1 MSTNTIDSVV
11 SFRNSQGEKASGTL
25 RGIGRR
31 SISLEVYNP
40 HSVAQLSEMLSD
52 LTIRRQGRVVYQ
64 GSAVVTTLINTGI
77 YLVMS
82 ATLTDP
88 WKDLTNLTQDRAQ
101 IKTEVRNFLKDLEH
115 YTNIHPKFEVVVTRM
130 RTHLSELSRWLQQV
144 DVMIEEKSEPNRE
157 QETELLEEIAEP
169 IIPLMLEQLM
179 EFESIAKELEP
190 ESVSVHSA
198 FVQRELHPL
207 IMRSPFMHRVYT
219 KPLGYAGDYEMVNM
233 MLRDPHEGPNIYYK
247 IVNKLFLMEGPSV
260 AHKNRVRIM
269 HSKLEA
275 LVDEA
280 QRGGRTI
287 KILNLGC
294 GPAVEIQRLLKTRI
308 LDERTEITLMDFN
321 DQTLGYTKSLLDRI
335 GHENN
340 SFPNII
346 YQQQSVDQI
355 LRQSA
360 RLTAEESNKY
370 DFIYCAGLFDYFSDR
385 ACSRVLKLFY
395 KLVKPGGEVLSTN
408 VHSDNPAIA
417 AMEYLVEWYLV
428 YRDEKQMLSLVKDIP
443 DKKVYGDDTGL
454 NIFLEFSKKSEHD

>member
-1 MSTNTIDSVV
+1 MSTITADSVV
-11 SFRNSQGEKASGTL
+11 SFRNSQGDKASGTL
-25 RGIGRR
+25 RGITRR
-31 SISLEVYNP
+31 SVSLEVYNP

-52 LTIRRQGRVVYQ
+52 LTVRREGRVVYQ

-88 WKDLTNLTQDRAQ
+88 WKDLTNLGHDSTQ
-101 IKTEVRNFLKDLEH
+101 IKAEVQNFLKGLEQF
-115 YTNIHPKFEVVVTRM
+115 TDIHPGFEVIVTRM

-144 DVMIEEKSEPNRE
+144 DVMMEESFQSKNDRE
-157 QETELLEEIAEP
+157 IQLLEEISEP
-169 IIPLMLEQLM
+169 IVPLMLEQLM
-179 EFESIAKELEP
+179 EFESIAKDLDP

-233 MLRDPHEGPNIYYK
+233 MLRDPYEGPNIYYK

-260 AHKNRVRIM
+260 AHKNRVKIM
-269 HSKLEA
+269 HRKLEA
-275 LVDEA
+275 LVDQA
-280 QRGGRTI
+280 KRDGKTI
-287 KILNLGC
+287 KIFNLGC
-294 GPAVEIQRLLKTRI
+294 GPAVEVQRLLNTRV

-321 DQTLGYTKSLLDRI
+321 DQTLGYTKSLLDKI
-335 GHENN
+335 GKNNN
-340 SFPNII
+340 SFPKIT
-346 YQQQSVDQI
+346 YEQQSVDQI

-428 YRDEKQMLSLVKDIP
+428 YRDEQQMLDLVSDIP
-443 DKKVYGDDTGL
+443 GKKVYGDETGL
-454 NIFLEFSKKSEHD
+454 NIFLEFSKAAGQ

>member
-1 MSTNTIDSVV
+1 MSTITADSVV
-11 SFRNSQGEKASGTL
+11 SFRNSQGDKASGTL
-25 RGIGRR
+25 RGITRR
-31 SISLEVYNP
+31 SVSLEVYNP

-52 LTIRRQGRVVYQ
+52 LTVRREGRVVYQ

-88 WKDLTNLTQDRAQ
+88 WKDLTNLGHDSTQ
-101 IKTEVRNFLKDLEH
+101 IKAEVQNFLKGLEQF
-115 YTNIHPKFEVVVTRM
+115 TDIHPGFEVIVTRM

-144 DVMIEEKSEPNRE
+144 DVMMEESFQSKNDRE
-157 QETELLEEIAEP
+157 IQLLEEISEP
-169 IIPLMLEQLM
+169 IVPLMLEQLM
-179 EFESIAKELEP
+179 EFESIAKDLDP

-233 MLRDPHEGPNIYYK
+233 MLRDPYEGPNIYYK

-260 AHKNRVRIM
+260 AHKNRVKIM
-269 HSKLEA
+269 HRKLEA
-275 LVDEA
+275 LVDQA
-280 QRGGRTI
+280 KRDGKTI
-287 KILNLGC
+287 KIFNLGC
-294 GPAVEIQRLLKTRI
+294 GPAVEVQRLLNTRV

-321 DQTLGYTKSLLDRI
+321 DQTLGYTKSLLDKI
-335 GHENN
+335 GKNNN
-340 SFPNII
+340 SFPKIT
-346 YQQQSVDQI
+346 YEQQSVDQI

-428 YRDEKQMLSLVKDIP
+428 YRNEQQMLDLVSDIP
-443 DKKVYGDDTGL
+443 GKKVYGDETGL
-454 NIFLEFSKKSEHD
+454 NIFLEFSKEAGQ

>member
-1 MSTNTIDSVV
+1 
-11 SFRNSQGEKASGTL
+11 
-25 RGIGRR
+25 
-31 SISLEVYNP
+31 
-40 HSVAQLSEMLSD
+40 
-52 LTIRRQGRVVYQ
+52 
-64 GSAVVTTLINTGI
+64 
-77 YLVMS
+77 MS

-88 WKDLTNLTQDRAQ
+88 WKDLTNLGHDSTQ
-101 IKTEVRNFLKDLEH
+101 IKAEVQNILKGLEQF
-115 YTNIHPKFEVVVTRM
+115 TDIHPGFEVIVTRM

-144 DVMIEEKSEPNRE
+144 DVMMEESFQSKNDRE
-157 QETELLEEIAEP
+157 IQLLEEISEP
-169 IIPLMLEQLM
+169 IVPLMLEQLM
-179 EFESIAKELEP
+179 EFESIAKDLDP

-233 MLRDPHEGPNIYYK
+233 MLRDPYEGPNIYYK

-260 AHKNRVRIM
+260 AHKNRVKIM
-269 HSKLEA
+269 HCKLEA
-275 LVDEA
+275 LVDQA
-280 QRGGRTI
+280 KRDGKTI
-287 KILNLGC
+287 KIFNLGC
-294 GPAVEIQRLLKTRI
+294 GPAVEVQRLLNTRV

-321 DQTLGYTKSLLDRI
+321 DQTLGYTKSLLDKI
-335 GHENN
+335 GKNNN
-340 SFPNII
+340 SFPKIT
-346 YQQQSVDQI
+346 YEQQSVDQI

-408 VHSDNPAIA
+408 VHSDNPAIV

-428 YRDEKQMLSLVKDIP
+428 YRDEQQMLDLVSDIP
-443 DKKVYGDDTGL
+443 GKKVYGDETGL
-454 NIFLEFSKKSEHD
+454 NIFLEFSKEAGQ

>member
-1 MSTNTIDSVV
+1 MSTITADSVV
-11 SFRNSQGEKASGTL
+11 SFRNSQGDKASGTL
-25 RGIGRR
+25 RGITRR
-31 SISLEVYNP
+31 SVSLEVYNP

-52 LTIRRQGRVVYQ
+52 LTVRREGRVVYQ

-88 WKDLTNLTQDRAQ
+88 WKDLTNLGHDSTQ
-101 IKTEVRNFLKDLEH
+101 IKAEVQNFLKGLEQF
-115 YTNIHPKFEVVVTRM
+115 TDIHPGFEVIVTRM

-144 DVMIEEKSEPNRE
+144 DVMMEESFQSKNDRE
-157 QETELLEEIAEP
+157 IQLLEEISEP
-169 IIPLMLEQLM
+169 IVPLMLEQLM
-179 EFESIAKELEP
+179 EFESIAKNLDP

-233 MLRDPHEGPNIYYK
+233 MLRDPYEGPNIYYK

-260 AHKNRVRIM
+260 AHKNRVKIM
-269 HSKLEA
+269 HRKLEA
-275 LVDEA
+275 LVDQA
-280 QRGGRTI
+280 KRDGKTI
-287 KILNLGC
+287 KIFNLGC
-294 GPAVEIQRLLKTRI
+294 GPAVEVQRLLNTRV

-321 DQTLGYTKSLLDRI
+321 DQTLGYTKSLLDKI
-335 GHENN
+335 GKNNN
-340 SFPNII
+340 SFPKIT
-346 YQQQSVDQI
+346 YEQQSVDQI

-428 YRDEKQMLSLVKDIP
+428 YRNEQQMLDLVSDIP
-443 DKKVYGDDTGL
+443 GKKVYGDETGL
-454 NIFLEFSKKSEHD
+454 NIFLEFSKEAGQ

>member
-1 MSTNTIDSVV
+1 MSTITADSVV
-11 SFRNSQGEKASGTL
+11 SFRNSQGDKASGTL
-25 RGIGRR
+25 RGITRR
-31 SISLEVYNP
+31 SVSLEVYNP

-52 LTIRRQGRVVYQ
+52 LTVRREGRVVYQ

-88 WKDLTNLTQDRAQ
+88 WKDLTNLGHDSTQ
-101 IKTEVRNFLKDLEH
+101 IKAEVQNFLKGLEQF
-115 YTNIHPKFEVVVTRM
+115 TDIHPGFEVIVTRM

-144 DVMIEEKSEPNRE
+144 DVMMEESFQSKNDRE
-157 QETELLEEIAEP
+157 IQLLEEISEP
-169 IIPLMLEQLM
+169 IVPLMLEQLM
-179 EFESIAKELEP
+179 EFESIAKDLDP

-233 MLRDPHEGPNIYYK
+233 MLRDPYEGPNIYYK

-260 AHKNRVRIM
+260 AHKNRVKIM

-275 LVDEA
+275 LVDQA
-280 QRGGRTI
+280 KRDGKTI
-287 KILNLGC
+287 KIFNLGC
-294 GPAVEIQRLLKTRI
+294 GPAVEVQRLLNTRV

-321 DQTLGYTKSLLDRI
+321 DQTLGYTKSLLDKI
-335 GHENN
+335 GKNNN
-340 SFPNII
+340 SFPKIT
-346 YQQQSVDQI
+346 YEQQSVDQI

-428 YRDEKQMLSLVKDIP
+428 YRDEQQMLDLVSDIP
-443 DKKVYGDDTGL
+443 GKKVYGDETGL
-454 NIFLEFSKKSEHD
+454 NIFLEFSKEAGQ

>member
-1 MSTNTIDSVV
+1 MSTIIADSVV
-11 SFRNSQGEKASGTL
+11 SFRNSQGDKASGTL
-25 RGIGRR
+25 RGITRR
-31 SISLEVYNP
+31 SVSLEVYNP

-52 LTIRRQGRVVYQ
+52 LTVRREGRVVYQ

-88 WKDLTNLTQDRAQ
+88 WKDLTNLGHDSTQ
-101 IKTEVRNFLKDLEH
+101 IKAEVQNFLKGLEQF
-115 YTNIHPKFEVVVTRM
+115 TDIHPGFEVIVTRM

-144 DVMIEEKSEPNRE
+144 DVMMEESFQSKNDRE
-157 QETELLEEIAEP
+157 IQLLEEISEP
-169 IIPLMLEQLM
+169 IVPLMLEQLM
-179 EFESIAKELEP
+179 EFESIAKDLDP

-233 MLRDPHEGPNIYYK
+233 MLRDPYEGPNIYYK

-260 AHKNRVRIM
+260 AHKNRVKIM
-269 HSKLEA
+269 HRKLEA
-275 LVDEA
+275 LVDQA
-280 QRGGRTI
+280 KRDGKTI
-287 KILNLGC
+287 KIFNLGC
-294 GPAVEIQRLLKTRI
+294 GPAVEVQRLLNTRV

-321 DQTLGYTKSLLDRI
+321 DQTLGYTKSLLDKI
-335 GHENN
+335 GKNNN
-340 SFPNII
+340 SFPKIT
-346 YQQQSVDQI
+346 YEQQSVDQI

-428 YRDEKQMLSLVKDIP
+428 YRDEQQMLDLVSDIP
-443 DKKVYGDDTGL
+443 GKKVYGDETGL
-454 NIFLEFSKKSEHD
+454 NIFLEFSKEAGQ

>member
-1 MSTNTIDSVV
+1 MSTITADSVV
-11 SFRNSQGEKASGTL
+11 SFRNSQGDKASGTL
-25 RGIGRR
+25 RGITRR
-31 SISLEVYNP
+31 SVSLEVYNP

-52 LTIRRQGRVVYQ
+52 LTVRREGRVVYQ

-88 WKDLTNLTQDRAQ
+88 WKDLTNLGHDSTQ
-101 IKTEVRNFLKDLEH
+101 IKAEVQNFLKGLEQF
-115 YTNIHPKFEVVVTRM
+115 TDIHPGFEVIVTRM

-144 DVMIEEKSEPNRE
+144 DVMMEENFQSKNDRE
-157 QETELLEEIAEP
+157 IQLLEEISEP
-169 IIPLMLEQLM
+169 IVPLMLEQLM
-179 EFESIAKELEP
+179 EFESIAKDLDP

-233 MLRDPHEGPNIYYK
+233 MLRDPYEGPNIYYK

-260 AHKNRVRIM
+260 AHKNRVKIM
-269 HSKLEA
+269 HRKLEA
-275 LVDEA
+275 LVDQA
-280 QRGGRTI
+280 KRDGKTI
-287 KILNLGC
+287 KIFNLGC
-294 GPAVEIQRLLKTRI
+294 GPAVEVQRLLNTRV

-321 DQTLGYTKSLLDRI
+321 DQTLGYTKSLLDKI
-335 GHENN
+335 GKNNN
-340 SFPNII
+340 SFPKIT
-346 YQQQSVDQI
+346 YEQQSVDQI

-428 YRDEKQMLSLVKDIP
+428 YRNEQQMLDLVSDIP
-443 DKKVYGDDTGL
+443 GKKVYADETGL
-454 NIFLEFSKKSEHD
+454 NIFLEFSKEAGQ

>member
-1 MSTNTIDSVV
+1 MSTIIADSVV
-11 SFRNSQGEKASGTL
+11 SFRNSQGDKASGTL
-25 RGIGRR
+25 RGITRR
-31 SISLEVYNP
+31 SVSLEVYNP

-52 LTIRRQGRVVYQ
+52 LTVRREGRVVYQ

-88 WKDLTNLTQDRAQ
+88 WKDLTNLGHDSTQ
-101 IKTEVRNFLKDLEH
+101 IKAEVRNFLKGLEQF
-115 YTNIHPKFEVVVTRM
+115 TDIHPGFEVIVTRM

-144 DVMIEEKSEPNRE
+144 DVMMEESFQSKNDRE
-157 QETELLEEIAEP
+157 IQLLEEISEP
-169 IIPLMLEQLM
+169 IVPLMLEQLM
-179 EFESIAKELEP
+179 EFESIAKDLDP

-233 MLRDPHEGPNIYYK
+233 MLRDPYEGPNIYYK

-260 AHKNRVRIM
+260 AHKNRVKIM
-269 HSKLEA
+269 HRKLEA
-275 LVDEA
+275 LVDQA
-280 QRGGRTI
+280 KRDGKTI
-287 KILNLGC
+287 KIFNLGC
-294 GPAVEIQRLLKTRI
+294 GPAVEVQRLLNTRV

-321 DQTLGYTKSLLDRI
+321 DQTLGYTKSLLDKI
-335 GHENN
+335 GKNNN
-340 SFPNII
+340 SFPKIT
-346 YQQQSVDQI
+346 YEQQSVDQI

-428 YRDEKQMLSLVKDIP
+428 YRDEQQMLDLVSDIP
-443 DKKVYGDDTGL
+443 GKKVYGDETGL
-454 NIFLEFSKKSEHD
+454 NIFLEFSKEAGQ

>member
-1 MSTNTIDSVV
+1 MSTIIADSVV
-11 SFRNSQGEKASGTL
+11 SFRNSQGDKASGTL
-25 RGIGRR
+25 RGITRR
-31 SISLEVYNP
+31 SVSLEVYNP

-52 LTIRRQGRVVYQ
+52 LTVRREGRVVYQ

-88 WKDLTNLTQDRAQ
+88 WKDLTNLGHDSTQ
-101 IKTEVRNFLKDLEH
+101 IKAEVRNFLKGLEQF
-115 YTNIHPKFEVVVTRM
+115 TDIHPGFEVIVTRM

-144 DVMIEEKSEPNRE
+144 DVMMEESFQSKNDRE
-157 QETELLEEIAEP
+157 IQLLEEISEP
-169 IIPLMLEQLM
+169 IVPLMLEQLM
-179 EFESIAKELEP
+179 EFESIAKNLDP

-233 MLRDPHEGPNIYYK
+233 MLRDPYEGPNIYYK

-260 AHKNRVRIM
+260 AHKNRVKIM
-269 HSKLEA
+269 HRKLEA
-275 LVDEA
+275 LVDQA
-280 QRGGRTI
+280 KRDGKTI
-287 KILNLGC
+287 KIFNLGC
-294 GPAVEIQRLLKTRI
+294 GPAVEVQRLLNTRV

-321 DQTLGYTKSLLDRI
+321 DQTLGYTKSLLDKI
-335 GHENN
+335 GKNNN
-340 SFPNII
+340 SFPKIT
-346 YQQQSVDQI
+346 YEQQSVDQI

-428 YRDEKQMLSLVKDIP
+428 YRDEQQMLDLVSDIP
-443 DKKVYGDDTGL
+443 GKKVYGDETGL
-454 NIFLEFSKKSEHD
+454 NIFLEFSKEAGQ

>member
-1 MSTNTIDSVV
+1 MSTITADSVV
-11 SFRNSQGEKASGTL
+11 SFRNSQGDKASGTL
-25 RGIGRR
+25 RGITRR
-31 SISLEVYNP
+31 SVSLEVYNP

-52 LTIRRQGRVVYQ
+52 LTVRREGRVVYQ

-88 WKDLTNLTQDRAQ
+88 WKDLTNLGHDSTQ
-101 IKTEVRNFLKDLEH
+101 IKAEVQNFLKGLEQF
-115 YTNIHPKFEVVVTRM
+115 TDIHPGFEVIVTRM

-144 DVMIEEKSEPNRE
+144 DVMMEESFQSKNDRE
-157 QETELLEEIAEP
+157 IQLLEEISEP
-169 IIPLMLEQLM
+169 IVPLMLEQLM
-179 EFESIAKELEP
+179 EFESIAKDLDP

-233 MLRDPHEGPNIYYK
+233 MLRDPYEGPNIYYK

-260 AHKNRVRIM
+260 AHKNRVKIM
-269 HSKLEA
+269 HCKLEA
-275 LVDEA
+275 LVDQA
-280 QRGGRTI
+280 KRDGKTI
-287 KILNLGC
+287 KIFNLGC
-294 GPAVEIQRLLKTRI
+294 GPAVEVQRLLNTRV

-321 DQTLGYTKSLLDRI
+321 DQTLGYTKSLLDKI
-335 GHENN
+335 GKNNN
-340 SFPNII
+340 SFPKIT
-346 YQQQSVDQI
+346 YEQQSVDQI

-428 YRDEKQMLSLVKDIP
+428 YRDEQQMLDLVSDIP
-443 DKKVYGDDTGL
+443 GKKVYGDETGL
-454 NIFLEFSKKSEHD
+454 NIFLEFSKEAGQ

>member
-1 MSTNTIDSVV
+1 MSTIIADSVV
-11 SFRNSQGEKASGTL
+11 SFRNSQGDKASGTL
-25 RGIGRR
+25 RGITRR
-31 SISLEVYNP
+31 SVSLEVYNP

-52 LTIRRQGRVVYQ
+52 LTVRREGRVVYQ

-88 WKDLTNLTQDRAQ
+88 WKDLTNLGHDSTQ
-101 IKTEVRNFLKDLEH
+101 IKAEVQNFLKGLEQF
-115 YTNIHPKFEVVVTRM
+115 TDIHPGFEVIVTRM

-144 DVMIEEKSEPNRE
+144 DVMMEESFQSKNDRE
-157 QETELLEEIAEP
+157 IQLLEEISEP
-169 IIPLMLEQLM
+169 IVPLMLEQLM
-179 EFESIAKELEP
+179 EFESIAKDLDP

-233 MLRDPHEGPNIYYK
+233 MLRDPYEGPNIYYK

-260 AHKNRVRIM
+260 AHKNRVKIM
-269 HSKLEA
+269 HRKLEA
-275 LVDEA
+275 LVDQA
-280 QRGGRTI
+280 KRDGKTI
-287 KILNLGC
+287 KIFNLGC
-294 GPAVEIQRLLKTRI
+294 GPAVEVQRLLNTRV

-321 DQTLGYTKSLLDRI
+321 DQTLGYTKSLLDKI
-335 GHENN
+335 GKNNN
-340 SFPNII
+340 SFPKIT
-346 YQQQSVDQI
+346 YEQQSVDQI

-428 YRDEKQMLSLVKDIP
+428 YRDEQQMLDLVSDIP
-443 DKKVYGDDTGL
+443 GKKVYGDETGL
-454 NIFLEFSKKSEHD
+454 NIFLEFSKAAGQ

>member
-1 MSTNTIDSVV
+1 MSTITADSVV
-11 SFRNSQGEKASGTL
+11 SFRNSQGDKASGTL
-25 RGIGRR
+25 RGITRR
-31 SISLEVYNP
+31 SVSLEVYNP

-52 LTIRRQGRVVYQ
+52 LTVRREGRVVYQ

-88 WKDLTNLTQDRAQ
+88 WKDLTNLGHDSTQ
-101 IKTEVRNFLKDLEH
+101 IKAEVRNFLKGLEQF
-115 YTNIHPKFEVVVTRM
+115 TDIHPGFEVIVTRM

-144 DVMIEEKSEPNRE
+144 DVMMEESFQSKNDRE
-157 QETELLEEIAEP
+157 IQLLEEISEP
-169 IIPLMLEQLM
+169 IVPLMLEQLM
-179 EFESIAKELEP
+179 EFESIAKDLDP

-233 MLRDPHEGPNIYYK
+233 MLRDPYEGPNIYYK

-260 AHKNRVRIM
+260 AHKNRVKIM
-269 HSKLEA
+269 HCKLEA
-275 LVDEA
+275 LVDQA
-280 QRGGRTI
+280 KRDGKTI
-287 KILNLGC
+287 KIFNLGC
-294 GPAVEIQRLLKTRI
+294 GPAVEVQRLLNTRV

-321 DQTLGYTKSLLDRI
+321 DQTLGYTKSLLDKI
-335 GHENN
+335 GKNNN
-340 SFPNII
+340 SFPKIT
-346 YQQQSVDQI
+346 YEQQSVDQI

-428 YRDEKQMLSLVKDIP
+428 YRDEQQMLDLVSDIP
-443 DKKVYGDDTGL
+443 GKKVYGDETGL
-454 NIFLEFSKKSEHD
+454 NIFLEFSKEAGQ

>member
-1 MSTNTIDSVV
+1 MSTITADSVV
-11 SFRNSQGEKASGTL
+11 SFRNSQGDKASGTL
-25 RGIGRR
+25 RGITRR
-31 SISLEVYNP
+31 SVSLEVYNP

-52 LTIRRQGRVVYQ
+52 LTVRREGRVVYQ

-88 WKDLTNLTQDRAQ
+88 WKDLTNLGHDSTQ
-101 IKTEVRNFLKDLEH
+101 IKAEVQNFLKGLEQF
-115 YTNIHPKFEVVVTRM
+115 TDIHPGFEVIVTRM

-144 DVMIEEKSEPNRE
+144 DVMMEESFQSKNDRE
-157 QETELLEEIAEP
+157 IQLLEEISEP
-169 IIPLMLEQLM
+169 IVPLMLEQLM
-179 EFESIAKELEP
+179 EFESIAKDLDP

-233 MLRDPHEGPNIYYK
+233 MLRDPYEGPNIYYK

-260 AHKNRVRIM
+260 AHKNRVKIM
-269 HSKLEA
+269 HRKLEA
-275 LVDEA
+275 LVDQA
-280 QRGGRTI
+280 KRDGKTI
-287 KILNLGC
+287 KIFNLGC
-294 GPAVEIQRLLKTRI
+294 GPAVEVQRLLNTRV

-321 DQTLGYTKSLLDRI
+321 DQTLGYTKSLLDKI
-335 GHENN
+335 GKNNN
-340 SFPNII
+340 SFPKIT
-346 YQQQSVDQI
+346 YEQQSVDQI

-428 YRDEKQMLSLVKDIP
+428 YRNEQQMLDLVSDIP
-443 DKKVYGDDTGL
+443 GKKVYGDETGL
-454 NIFLEFSKKSEHD
+454 NIFLEFSKAAGQ

>member
-1 MSTNTIDSVV
+1 MSTIVADSVV
-11 SFRNSQGEKASGTL
+11 SFRNSQGDKASGTL
-25 RGIGRR
+25 RGITRR
-31 SISLEVYNP
+31 SVSLEVYNP

-52 LTIRRQGRVVYQ
+52 LTVRREGRVVYQ

-88 WKDLTNLTQDRAQ
+88 WKDLTNLGHDSTQ
-101 IKTEVRNFLKDLEH
+101 IKAEVQNFLKGLEQF
-115 YTNIHPKFEVVVTRM
+115 TDIHPEFEVIVTRM

-144 DVMIEEKSEPNRE
+144 DVMMEENFQSKNDRE
-157 QETELLEEIAEP
+157 IQLLEEISEP
-169 IIPLMLEQLM
+169 IVPLMLEQLM
-179 EFESIAKELEP
+179 EFESIAKDLDP

-233 MLRDPHEGPNIYYK
+233 MLRDPYEGPNIYYK

-260 AHKNRVRIM
+260 AHKNRVKIM
-269 HSKLEA
+269 HCKLEA
-275 LVDEA
+275 LVDQA
-280 QRGGRTI
+280 KRDGKTI
-287 KILNLGC
+287 KIFNLGC
-294 GPAVEIQRLLKTRI
+294 GPAVEVQRLLNTRV

-321 DQTLGYTKSLLDRI
+321 DQTLGYTKSLLDKI
-335 GHENN
+335 GKNNN
-340 SFPNII
+340 SFPKIT
-346 YQQQSVDQI
+346 YEQQSVDQI

-428 YRDEKQMLSLVKDIP
+428 YRDEQQMLDLVSDIP
-443 DKKVYGDDTGL
+443 GKKVYGDETGL
-454 NIFLEFSKKSEHD
+454 NIFLEFSKEAGQ

>member
-1 MSTNTIDSVV
+1 MSTIIADSVV
-11 SFRNSQGEKASGTL
+11 SFRNSQGDKASGTL
-25 RGIGRR
+25 RGITRR
-31 SISLEVYNP
+31 SVSLEVYNP

-52 LTIRRQGRVVYQ
+52 LTVRREGRVVYQ

-88 WKDLTNLTQDRAQ
+88 WKDLTNLGHDSTQ
-101 IKTEVRNFLKDLEH
+101 IKAEVRNFLKGLEQF
-115 YTNIHPKFEVVVTRM
+115 TDIHPGFEVIVTRM

-144 DVMIEEKSEPNRE
+144 DVMMEESFQSKNDRE
-157 QETELLEEIAEP
+157 IQLLEEISEP
-169 IIPLMLEQLM
+169 IVPLMLEQLM
-179 EFESIAKELEP
+179 EFESIAKDLDP

-233 MLRDPHEGPNIYYK
+233 MLRDPYEGPNIYYK

-260 AHKNRVRIM
+260 AHKNRVKIM
-269 HSKLEA
+269 HCKLEA
-275 LVDEA
+275 LVDQA
-280 QRGGRTI
+280 KRDGKTI
-287 KILNLGC
+287 KIFNLGC
-294 GPAVEIQRLLKTRI
+294 GPAVEVQRLLNTRV

-321 DQTLGYTKSLLDRI
+321 DQTLGYTKSLLDKI
-335 GHENN
+335 GKNNN
-340 SFPNII
+340 SFPKIT
-346 YQQQSVDQI
+346 YEQQSVDQI

-428 YRDEKQMLSLVKDIP
+428 YRDEQQMLDLVSDIP
-443 DKKVYGDDTGL
+443 GKKVYGDETGL
-454 NIFLEFSKKSEHD
+454 NIFLEFSKEAGQ

>member
-1 MSTNTIDSVV
+1 MSTITADSVV
-11 SFRNSQGEKASGTL
+11 SFRNSQGDKASGTL
-25 RGIGRR
+25 RGITRR
-31 SISLEVYNP
+31 SVSLEVYNP

-52 LTIRRQGRVVYQ
+52 LTVRREGRVVYQ

-88 WKDLTNLTQDRAQ
+88 WKDLTNLGHDSTQ
-101 IKTEVRNFLKDLEH
+101 IKAEVQNFLKGLEQF
-115 YTNIHPKFEVVVTRM
+115 TDIHPGFEVIVTRM

-144 DVMIEEKSEPNRE
+144 DVMMEESFQSKNDRE
-157 QETELLEEIAEP
+157 IQLLEEISEP
-169 IIPLMLEQLM
+169 IVPLMLEQLM
-179 EFESIAKELEP
+179 EFESIAKNLDP

-233 MLRDPHEGPNIYYK
+233 MLRDPYEGPNIYYK

-260 AHKNRVRIM
+260 AHKNRVKIM
-269 HSKLEA
+269 HRKLEA
-275 LVDEA
+275 LVDQA
-280 QRGGRTI
+280 KRDGKTI
-287 KILNLGC
+287 KIFNLGC
-294 GPAVEIQRLLKTRI
+294 GPAVEVQRLLNTRV

-321 DQTLGYTKSLLDRI
+321 DQTLGYTKSLLDKI
-335 GHENN
+335 GKNNN
-340 SFPNII
+340 SFPKIT
-346 YQQQSVDQI
+346 YEQQSVDQI

-428 YRDEKQMLSLVKDIP
+428 YRDEQQMLDLVSDIP
-443 DKKVYGDDTGL
+443 GKKVYGDETGL
-454 NIFLEFSKKSEHD
+454 NIFLEFSKAAGQ

>member
-1 MSTNTIDSVV
+1 MSTITADSVV
-11 SFRNSQGEKASGTL
+11 SFRNSQGDKASGTL
-25 RGIGRR
+25 RGITRR
-31 SISLEVYNP
+31 SVSLEVYNP

-52 LTIRRQGRVVYQ
+52 LTVRREGRVVYQ

-88 WKDLTNLTQDRAQ
+88 WKDLTNLGHDSTQ
-101 IKTEVRNFLKDLEH
+101 IKAEVQNFLKGLEQF
-115 YTNIHPKFEVVVTRM
+115 TDIHPGFEVIVTRM

-144 DVMIEEKSEPNRE
+144 DVMMEESFQSKNDRE
-157 QETELLEEIAEP
+157 IQLLEEISEP
-169 IIPLMLEQLM
+169 IVPLMLEQLM
-179 EFESIAKELEP
+179 EFESIAKDLDP

-233 MLRDPHEGPNIYYK
+233 MLRDPYEGPNIYYK

-260 AHKNRVRIM
+260 AHKNRVKIM
-269 HSKLEA
+269 HRKLEA
-275 LVDEA
+275 LVDQA
-280 QRGGRTI
+280 KRDGKTI
-287 KILNLGC
+287 KIFNLGC
-294 GPAVEIQRLLKTRI
+294 GPAVEVQRLLNTRV

-321 DQTLGYTKSLLDRI
+321 DQTLGYTKSLLDKI
-335 GHENN
+335 GKNNN
-340 SFPNII
+340 SFPKIT
-346 YQQQSVDQI
+346 YEQQSVDQI

-428 YRDEKQMLSLVKDIP
+428 YRDEQQMLDLVSDIP
-443 DKKVYGDDTGL
+443 GKKVYGDETGL
-454 NIFLEFSKKSEHD
+454 NIFLEFSKEAGQ

>member
-1 MSTNTIDSVV
+1 MSTIIADSVV
-11 SFRNSQGEKASGTL
+11 SFRNSQGDKASGTL
-25 RGIGRR
+25 RGITRR
-31 SISLEVYNP
+31 SVSLEVYNP

-52 LTIRRQGRVVYQ
+52 LTVRREGRVVYQ

-88 WKDLTNLTQDRAQ
+88 WKDLTNLGHDSTQ
-101 IKTEVRNFLKDLEH
+101 IKAEVQNFLKGLEQF
-115 YTNIHPKFEVVVTRM
+115 TDIHPGFEVIVTRM

-144 DVMIEEKSEPNRE
+144 DVMMEESFQSKNDRE
-157 QETELLEEIAEP
+157 IQLLEEISEP
-169 IIPLMLEQLM
+169 IVPLMLEQLM
-179 EFESIAKELEP
+179 EFESIAKDLDP

-233 MLRDPHEGPNIYYK
+233 MLRDPYEGPNIYYK

-260 AHKNRVRIM
+260 AHKNRVKIM
-269 HSKLEA
+269 HRKLEA
-275 LVDEA
+275 LVDQA
-280 QRGGRTI
+280 KRDGKTI
-287 KILNLGC
+287 KIFNLGC
-294 GPAVEIQRLLKTRI
+294 GPAVEVQRLLNTRV

-321 DQTLGYTKSLLDRI
+321 DQTLGYTKSLLDKI
-335 GHENN
+335 GKNNN
-340 SFPNII
+340 SFPKIT
-346 YQQQSVDQI
+346 YEQQSVDQI

-428 YRDEKQMLSLVKDIP
+428 YRNEQQMLDLVSDIP
-443 DKKVYGDDTGL
+443 GKKVYGDETGL
-454 NIFLEFSKKSEHD
+454 NIFLEFSKEAGQ